1 MKKKTLMAVIEIVVL
16 AGAFAGF
23 KLLGRAKNGVVK
35 YRTEALTRGDIESL
49 VVTSGTLNPVTI
61 VDVGSQVT
69 GKIATLN
76 ADFNTLVKK
85 GDVVAELDQA
95 QLLTQVA
102 QNQANYQS
110 AQASLDRSKTTLEL
124 SQKKFERSKALFDKK
139 LISFEE
145 METSESN
152 YLGAKS
158 DVQSAQARLLQAKS
172 QLETSNVNLTYTVI
186 RSPVDGIVI
195 SRNVNV
201 GQTVVSN
208 MSAAVLFK
216 IANDLTKMQVECS
229 IDEADIGQ
237 IKESQ
242 RARFT
247 VDAFPQDTFQGIVR
261 QVRYSP
267 EVVQNVVTY
276 TTIVDVE
283 NREMKLRPGM
293 TATVSIITGEAKNA
307 LKVPN
312 SALRF
317 TPALDPKEMEAI
329 MLAVRDKMTAKRPG
343 GVQGQPQG
351 QPTGQPNNAPQVRPE
366 GTSQQNLQGMQGG
379 QMQAGQ
385 GATPPESKRRAQA
398 RRQGTQV
405 WILDENGKPS
415 PVFLRTGVT
424 DDTYSEVLAGGLK
437 EGQSIIIGIESGK
450 PTQTQQGQ
458 GGFGPPG
465 GGMMFIR
472 R

>member
-1 MKKKTLMAVIEIVVL
+1 MKKKWLIAIIAVVVL
-16 AGAFAGF
+16 AAAFTGY
-23 KLLGRAKNGVVK
+23 KLIGGAKNGVVK
-35 YRTEALTRGDIESL
+35 YRAEALTRGDIESL

-85 GDVVAELDQA
+85 GDIVAELDQD

-124 SQKKFERSKALFDKK
+124 SQKKFERSKVLFEKQQ
-139 LISFEE
+139 ISFEE

-152 YLGAKS
+152 YLGSKS
-158 DVQSAQARLLQAKS
+158 DLQSAQARLLQAKS
-172 QLETSNVNLTYTVI
+172 QLDTSNVNLTYTII

-237 IKESQ
+237 IKEGQ
-242 RARFT
+242 NARFT
-247 VDAFPQDTFQGIVR
+247 VDAFPQETFHGVVR

-276 TTIVDVE
+276 TTIVDVK
-283 NREMKLRPGM
+283 NPEMKLRPGM

-307 LKVPN
+307 VKIPN

-317 TPALDPKEMEAI
+317 TPPLDPKELEAI
-329 MLAVRDKMTAKRPG
+329 MLSAREKMMAKRPAE
-343 GVQGQPQG
+343 GQASPAQAGSQARPQG
-351 QPTGQPNNAPQVRPE
+351 QPEGSAQPSV
-366 GTSQQNLQGMQGG
+366 QGA
-379 QMQAGQ
+379 QAGQ
-385 GATPPESKRRAQA
+385 GQA
-398 RRQGTQV
+398 GQTVTLPQGNARVQVRRQGSQV
-405 WILDENGKPS
+405 WILGADGKPF
-415 PVFLRTGVT
+415 PVFVRTGVT
-424 DDTYSEVLAGGLK
+424 DDTFTALQGGDLK
-437 EGQSIIIGIESGK
+437 EGQAVITGLESGSAA
-450 PTQTQQGQ
+450 PSQTSQRQ
-458 GGFGPPG
+458 GGFGGPP